1 MSVRDLRRDDGEALD
16 AVFAGLS
23 EHSRYLR
30 FHAAVATLSGST
42 RRALLD
48 VDQRDHVA
56 LLAEVANQP
65 IAVARFIRDLDSPT
79 VAETAIAVSDRW
91 HRRGVGRYLMQ
102 HLVRRASLA
111 GITRLTA
118 AVLPWN
124 RPALALFRNVFP
136 HRFDHHDGAVI
147 DLVALIGPDRAWEIT
162 MDDVL
167 RDLLA

>member
-1 MSVRDLRRDDGEALD
+1 MTPHGPVDPTQRGPAGSVRDLRRDDGKALD
-16 AVFAGLS
+16 TVFAGLS

-30 FHAAVATLSGST
+30 FHAAVATLSST

-48 VDQRDHVA
+48 VDQREHVA

-65 IAVARFIRDLDSPT
+65 IAVARFIRDLDNPT
-79 VAETAIAVSDRW
+79 VAETANAVSDRW

-102 HLVRRASLA
+102 HLARRASLA
-111 GITRLTA
+111 GITRPTA

-147 DLVALIGPDRAWEIT
+147 SWR
-162 MDDVL
+162 
-167 RDLLA
+167 